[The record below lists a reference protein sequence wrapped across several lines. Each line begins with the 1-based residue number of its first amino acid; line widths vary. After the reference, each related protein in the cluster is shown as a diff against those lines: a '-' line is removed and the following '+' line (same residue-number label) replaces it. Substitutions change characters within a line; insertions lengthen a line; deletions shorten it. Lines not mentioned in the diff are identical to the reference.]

1 MSQDTP
7 KDVAEYLPDEDMAR
21 LAESIAPQLPDAV
34 TAARMKARI
43 LQNARTITLVTSQ
56 PTGSPALFTLRLD
69 EREWQPIARGVE
81 MCTLREDEFCRTIL
95 LRMQPDSFLLPHQ
108 HEMSEESFI
117 LEGDALIGDD
127 LHLNAG
133 DYHYSPAGAL
143 HPLLQSP
150 KGCVVMVRG
159 EKGFS
164 PRPTLGL
171 FKRLLRGRSPGAKP

>member
-7 KDVAEYLPDEDMAR
+7 ASAAEYLPDEDMAR
-21 LAESIAPQLPDAV
+21 LAESIAPQLPDAP

-43 LQNARTITLVTSQ
+43 LENVRTMAPVTSQ
-56 PTGSPALFTLRLD
+56 PLASPGLFTLRLD
-69 EREWQPIARGVE
+69 QRQWQPVTRGVE
-81 MCTLREDEFCRTIL
+81 MCTLREDEFSRTIL

-108 HEMSEESFI
+108 HEMSEESLI

-127 LHLNAG
+127 LHLSAG
-133 DYHYSPAGAL
+133 DYHHSPAGAL

-150 KGCVVMVRG
+150 NGCTVIVRG
-159 EKGFS
+159 EKGFR

-171 FKRLLRGRSPGAKP
+171 FKRLLRGRSPGTKS